1 MRPVESAAP
10 GSPLRIAAAFLAVYL
25 IWGSTYLAIRIAIET
40 LPPLLMAGAR
50 YLIAGAIVFAW
61 GLYRDGE
68 RPSSRNWRDAFLLGG
83 LFFLGGNGAVVWAEQ
98 RVASGVASLL
108 VATMPLWVVLLDWLR
123 PGGHKP
129 RPFVV
134 AGVALGFLGLLVLV
148 PPTGAG
154 SVIDPVGAFVLVV
167 GALSWATGSLFARD
181 ADLPKSLLLAS
192 GMEMLGG
199 GAQLALAGVLMRELG
214 AMHLAAVSLRSLL
227 ALAYLTV
234 VGSIVAFNAFTY
246 LLERVPASRLSTY
259 AYVNPAVAVILGWLL
274 VGEPLTARTLVGA
287 AVIVA
292 AVAMVIAG
300 QAPERAGEELP
311 APVAE
316 LAEEPPPT

>member
-1 MRPVESAAP
+1 MRPVKSAPA
-10 GSPLRIAAAFLAVYL
+10 GSPVRIVVAFLAVYL
-25 IWGSTYLAIRIAIET
+25 IWGSTYLAIRFAIET
-40 LPPLLMAGAR
+40 LPPLLMASVR
-50 YLIAGAIVFAW
+50 YLIAGGAVFAW
-61 GLYRDGE
+61 GLRRNGE
-68 RPSSRNWRDAFLLGG
+68 RPSARNWRDAFLLGG

-123 PGGHKP
+123 PLGDKP
-129 RPFVV
+129 RPVVV

-148 PPTGAG
+148 PPRGAS
-154 SVIDPVGAFVLVV
+154 SVIDPVGAFVLVI
-167 GALSWATGSLFARD
+167 GALSWASGSLYARH
-181 ADLPKSLLLAS
+181 ADLPRSLLLAS
-192 GMEMLGG
+192 GMEMLAGGVLLALG
-199 GAQLALAGVLMRELG
+199 GALMGELG
-214 AMHLAAVSLRSLL
+214 GMHLAAASSRSLL
-227 ALAYLTV
+227 ALVYLIV

-259 AYVNPAVAVILGWLL
+259 AYVNPVVAVILGWLL
-274 VGEPLTARTLVGA
+274 AGEPLTARTLAGA

-292 AVAMVIAG
+292 AVAMVTASR
-300 QAPERAGEELP
+300 AAERAGEELP

>member
-1 MRPVESAAP
+1 
-10 GSPLRIAAAFLAVYL
+10 
-25 IWGSTYLAIRIAIET
+25 
-40 LPPLLMAGAR
+40 
-50 YLIAGAIVFAW
+50 
-61 GLYRDGE
+61 
-68 RPSSRNWRDAFLLGG
+68 
-83 LFFLGGNGAVVWAEQ
+83 VVWAEQ
-98 RVASGVASLL
+98 WVASGVASLL

-123 PGGHKP
+123 PRGNKP
-129 RPFVV
+129 RPIVV

-154 SVIDPVGAFVLVV
+154 EGIDPLGAFVLVV
-167 GALSWATGSLFARD
+167 GALSWASGSLYARD

-199 GAQLALAGVLMRELG
+199 GAQLALAGVLMGEPG
-214 AMHLAAVSLRSLL
+214 AIDLAAVSLRSLL
-227 ALAYLTV
+227 ALCYLIV

-259 AYVNPAVAVILGWLL
+259 AYVNPVVAVILGWLL
-274 VGEPLTARTLVGA
+274 AGEPLTARTLAGA

>member
-1 MRPVESAAP
+1 MRPVKSATP

-25 IWGSTYLAIRIAIET
+25 IWGSTYLAIRFAIET

-61 GLYRDGE
+61 GLRRDGE
-68 RPSSRNWRDAFLLGG
+68 RPSSRNWRDALLLGG

-123 PGGHKP
+123 PGGNKP
-129 RPFVV
+129 RPIVV
-134 AGVALGFLGLLVLV
+134 AGVTLGFLGLLVLV

-154 SVIDPVGAFVLVV
+154 SVIDPLGAFVLVV
-167 GALSWATGSLFARD
+167 GALSWATGSLYARD

-199 GAQLALAGVLMRELG
+199 GAQLALAGVLMGELG

-227 ALAYLTV
+227 ALGYLVV

-259 AYVNPAVAVILGWLL
+259 AYVNPVVAVILGWLL
-274 VGEPLTARTLVGA
+274 ADEPATARTLVGA
-287 AVIVA
+287 AVIVT

-300 QAPERAGEELP
+300 QAPERAGEELA

>member
-1 MRPVESAAP
+1 MRAVKPAAP
-10 GSPLRIAAAFLAVYL
+10 GSPMRIAAAFLAVYL
-25 IWGSTYLAIRIAIET
+25 IWGSTYLAIRFAIET

-68 RPSSRNWRDAFLLGG
+68 RPSPRNWRDTFLLGG

-123 PGGHKP
+123 PRGNKP
-129 RPFVV
+129 RPIVV

-148 PPTGAG
+148 PPTGAN
-154 SVIDPVGAFVLVV
+154 SAIDPLGAFVLVV
-167 GALSWATGSLFARD
+167 GALSWATGSLYARD

-199 GAQLALAGVLMRELG
+199 GAQLALAGALMGELG
-214 AMHLAAVSLRSLL
+214 AMHLATVSLRSLL
-227 ALAYLTV
+227 ALCYLTV

-259 AYVNPAVAVILGWLL
+259 AYVNPVVAVILGWLL
-274 VGEPLTARTLVGA
+274 ASEPLTARTLAGA